1 MPALAAT
8 AVHEDTGVAA
18 EVVAAQ
24 VVAVYALP
32 AEAATAAHAA
42 TGVGPV
48 VFVGHV
54 VVV

>member
-1 MPALAAT
+1 
-8 AVHEDTGVAA
+8 
-18 EVVAAQ
+18 
-24 VVAVYALP
+24 LP